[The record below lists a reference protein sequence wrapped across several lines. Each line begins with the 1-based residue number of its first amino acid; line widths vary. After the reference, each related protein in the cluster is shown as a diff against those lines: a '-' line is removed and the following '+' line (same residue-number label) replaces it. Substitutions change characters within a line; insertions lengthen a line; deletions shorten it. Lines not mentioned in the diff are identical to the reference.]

1 MSLNSE
7 SEIAYSHNIESIRN
21 SSRNKINH
29 KNMAVQSIDD
39 YSKDKIK
46 KITLSN
52 LANIK
57 IKTIKLPQILTQST
71 DPNHHRKIIKL
82 KKKLLSKEK
91 ENKKNDKFLLTGV
104 ENKLIGT
111 DEFEKDNNINK
122 LNESKK
128 ENNKLFDVNEL
139 LFQENERYNVEKI
152 KNKLN
157 IGIPLK
163 SDFYFLNK
171 MSLRKKP
178 KNIEKAETKRYHH
191 SINFLKKMTNCYLDY
206 EKKIVINDFQNKRK
220 ELEKIGNDIYNTFDI
235 MRVKTELQFEKLIKK
250 DELEI

>member
-7 SEIAYSHNIESIRN
+7 NEIAYSYNIESIRN
-21 SSRNKINH
+21 SSRNKIDH
-29 KNMAVQSIDD
+29 RNMAVQSIDD
-39 YSKDKIK
+39 YTKDKIK

-91 ENKKNDKFLLTGV
+91 ENKKNEKFLLTGV

-111 DEFEKDNNINK
+111 DEFEKD
-122 LNESKK
+122 
-128 ENNKLFDVNEL
+128 NNKLFDVNEL

-163 SDFYFLNK
+163 SDSYFLNK

-220 ELEKIGNDIYNTFDI
+220 ELEKIGNEIYNTFDI
-235 MRVKTELQFEKLIKK
+235 MRVKTEFQFEKLIKK

>member
-7 SEIAYSHNIESIRN
+7 NEIAYSYNIESIRN
-21 SSRNKINH
+21 SSRNKIDH
-29 KNMAVQSIDD
+29 RNMAVQSIDD
-39 YSKDKIK
+39 YTKDKIK

-91 ENKKNDKFLLTGV
+91 ENKKNEKFLLTGV

-111 DEFEKDNNINK
+111 DEFEKDNGVNK

-128 ENNKLFDVNEL
+128 DNNKLFDVNEL

-163 SDFYFLNK
+163 SDSYFLNK

-220 ELEKIGNDIYNTFDI
+220 ELEKIGNEIYNTFDI
-235 MRVKTELQFEKLIKK
+235 MRVKTEFQFEKLIKK

>member
-7 SEIAYSHNIESIRN
+7 NEIAYSYNIESIRN
-21 SSRNKINH
+21 SSRNKIDH
-29 KNMAVQSIDD
+29 RNMAVQSIDD
-39 YSKDKIK
+39 YTKDKIK

-128 ENNKLFDVNEL
+128 DNNKLFDVNEL

-163 SDFYFLNK
+163 SDSYFLNK

-220 ELEKIGNDIYNTFDI
+220 ELEKIGNEIYNTFDI

-250 DELEI
+250 DDLEI

>member
-7 SEIAYSHNIESIRN
+7 NEIAYSYNIESIRN
-21 SSRNKINH
+21 SSRNKIDH
-29 KNMAVQSIDD
+29 RNMAVQSIDD
-39 YSKDKIK
+39 YTKDKIK

-91 ENKKNDKFLLTGV
+91 ENKKNEKFLLTGV

-111 DEFEKDNNINK
+111 DEFEKDNGVNK
-122 LNESKK
+122 LNENKK
-128 ENNKLFDVNEL
+128 DNNKLFDVNEL

-163 SDFYFLNK
+163 SDSYFLNK

-220 ELEKIGNDIYNTFDI
+220 ELEKIGNEIYNTFDI
-235 MRVKTELQFEKLIKK
+235 MRVKTEFQFEKLIKK

>member
-1 MSLNSE
+1 MSFT
-7 SEIAYSHNIESIRN
+7 IRN
-21 SSRNKINH
+21 SSRNKIDH
-29 KNMAVQSIDD
+29 RNMAVQSIDD
-39 YSKDKIK
+39 YTKDKIK

-128 ENNKLFDVNEL
+128 DNNKLFDVNEL

-163 SDFYFLNK
+163 SDSYFLNK

-220 ELEKIGNDIYNTFDI
+220 ELEKIGNEIYNTFDI

-250 DELEI
+250 DDLEI

>member
-7 SEIAYSHNIESIRN
+7 NEIAYSYNIESIRN
-21 SSRNKINH
+21 SSRNKIDH
-29 KNMAVQSIDD
+29 RNMAVQSIDD
-39 YSKDKIK
+39 YTKDKIK

-91 ENKKNDKFLLTGV
+91 ENKKNEKFLLTGV

-111 DEFEKDNNINK
+111 DEFEKDNNIK
-122 LNESKK
+122 LNENKK
-128 ENNKLFDVNEL
+128 DNNKLFDVNEL

-163 SDFYFLNK
+163 SDSYFLNK

-220 ELEKIGNDIYNTFDI
+220 ELEKIGNEIYNTFDI
-235 MRVKTELQFEKLIKK
+235 MRVKTEFQFEKLIKK

>member
-7 SEIAYSHNIESIRN
+7 NEIAYSYNIESIRN
-21 SSRNKINH
+21 SSRNKIDH
-29 KNMAVQSIDD
+29 RNMAVQSIDD
-39 YSKDKIK
+39 YTKDKIK

-111 DEFEKDNNINK
+111 DEFEKDNGVNK

-128 ENNKLFDVNEL
+128 DNNKLFDVNEL

-163 SDFYFLNK
+163 SDSYFLNK

-220 ELEKIGNDIYNTFDI
+220 ELEKIGNEIYNTFDI
-235 MRVKTELQFEKLIKK
+235 MRVKTEFQFEKLIKK
-250 DELEI
+250 DDLEI